1 MIAIKSLPVEIVFN
15 IGSDA
20 QTIGDIDIIVRYVLC
35 SEKSKSR

>member
-1 MIAIKSLPVEIVFN
+1 MIAIKSLPVEIILS

-20 QTIGDIDIIVRYVLC
+20 QTIGDIAIIVRYVRC